1 MLAHPPGAEEF
12 SVPIRNALA
21 DFGRATASVVALACC
36 LAPSA
41 VLAQGASLAELA
53 MYSGPDRTQRLIAG
67 AKREGMVSIYTS
79 LTVDDMKVFGGAFE
93 KKYGIKLQLWR
104 SSSEDIL
111 QRAVVEARGGRFDV
125 DAIETSAAEMESLH
139 REKLLQE
146 VRSPYIAD
154 LNPAALLPHR
164 EWVGDRLNLITSA
177 YNTDLIKPAA
187 LPKTYDDLIDPKW
200 KGKLGIEADD
210 AIWFGALVTALGE
223 EKGLKLFRELAR
235 ANGLSLRKGHTLLAN
250 LVVSGE
256 VPFTLTA
263 YQYKVEQLK
272 KSGAPI
278 EWYVIPPGISRFL
291 GTGVLRRAPHPH
303 AAVLFLDF
311 MLSDAQKL
319 LLDRDFMP
327 TNMKVKPLEIP
338 FKVIDP
344 AQMLDEG
351 DKWSKLYQQIWSSR
365 AGRRRHVC
373 RALSAF
379 PGRRAGIVPDS
390 VVGTVPGQAR
400 DKYLS
405 GRVSMV
411 SAAPASAGIP
421 GTGHRAPPGRV
432 VRPIHRLRAPRAVLF
447 ASAVAVSRPS
457 RAGRRGAA
465 GPARPRRSCDRPA
478 GRFARCGDRRCCP
491 VGFRLSRPQSLRS
504 ATRRRRPSSTAV
516 PPRQMAAVVAP
527 RRSERALPAPP
538 DTSTCGC

>member
-1 MLAHPPGAEEF
+1 MSLRHAVFATWRSATVLALVLLLVPLGAG
-12 SVPIRNALA
+12 P
-21 DFGRATASVVALACC
+21 
-36 LAPSA
+36 
-41 VLAQGASLAELA
+41 VLAQGTSLAELA
-53 MYSGPDRTQRLIAG
+53 MYSGPDRTARLVAG
-67 AKREGMVSIYTS
+67 AKREGTVTIYTS

-146 VRSPYIAD
+146 VKSPYIAD

-164 EWVGDRLNLITSA
+164 EWIGDRLNLITSA

-210 AIWFGALVTALGE
+210 SIWFGALISALGE
-223 EKGLKLFRELAR
+223 EKGLQTFRDIVR
-235 ANGLSLRKGHTLLAN
+235 ANGLSRRKGHTLLSN

-263 YQYKVEQLK
+263 YQYRVEQLK

-291 GTGVLRRAPHPH
+291 GTGVMRRAPHPY
-303 AAVLFLDF
+303 AAILFLDF
-311 MLSDAQKL
+311 MLSDAQRL
-319 LLDRDFMP
+319 LLDRDIMP
-327 TNMKVKPLEIP
+327 TNMKVKPLEIQ

-351 DKWSKLYQQIWSSR
+351 DKWSKLFEEIVVKQSR
-365 AGRRRHVC
+365 
-373 RALSAF
+373 
-379 PGRRAGIVPDS
+379 
-390 VVGTVPGQAR
+390 
-400 DKYLS
+400 
-405 GRVSMV
+405 
-411 SAAPASAGIP
+411 
-421 GTGHRAPPGRV
+421 
-432 VRPIHRLRAPRAVLF
+432 
-447 ASAVAVSRPS
+447 
-457 RAGRRGAA
+457 
-465 GPARPRRSCDRPA
+465 
-478 GRFARCGDRRCCP
+478 
-491 VGFRLSRPQSLRS
+491 
-504 ATRRRRPSSTAV
+504 
-516 PPRQMAAVVAP
+516 
-527 RRSERALPAPP
+527 
-538 DTSTCGC
+538 

>member
-1 MLAHPPGAEEF
+1 MARKRVFTFPYVLSPRCVVTPRFADHLQTDRLGIILSSLKRP
-12 SVPIRNALA
+12 RNCLLVKSNSIKV
-21 DFGRATASVVALACC
+21 DPCRAVASACRTAVALIG
-36 LAPSA
+36 LAALLLP
-41 VLAQGASLAELA
+41 VGITPLQAQGASLAELA

-67 AKREGMVSIYTS
+67 AKREGTVSIYTS

-146 VRSPYIAD
+146 VKSPYLAD

-177 YNTDLIKPAA
+177 YNTDLIKPAV
-187 LPKTYDDLIDPKW
+187 LPKTYEDLIDPRW

-210 AIWFGALVTALGE
+210 SIWFGALVSALGE
-223 EKGLKLFRELAR
+223 ERGLKLFRDLAR

-319 LLDRDFMP
+319 LLDRDFLP
-327 TNMKVKPLEIP
+327 TNMKVKPLELP

-351 DKWSKLYQQIWSSR
+351 DKWSKLYDQIVVKQ
-365 AGRRRHVC
+365 GR
-373 RALSAF
+373 
-379 PGRRAGIVPDS
+379 
-390 VVGTVPGQAR
+390 
-400 DKYLS
+400 
-405 GRVSMV
+405 
-411 SAAPASAGIP
+411 
-421 GTGHRAPPGRV
+421 
-432 VRPIHRLRAPRAVLF
+432 
-447 ASAVAVSRPS
+447 
-457 RAGRRGAA
+457 
-465 GPARPRRSCDRPA
+465 
-478 GRFARCGDRRCCP
+478 
-491 VGFRLSRPQSLRS
+491 
-504 ATRRRRPSSTAV
+504 
-516 PPRQMAAVVAP
+516 
-527 RRSERALPAPP
+527 
-538 DTSTCGC
+538 